1 MLQIM
6 TRGKAYEAQ
15 PAYRGPF
22 VLVLVGKGG
31 AAR

>member
-1 MLQIM
+1 M

-22 VLVLVGKGG
+22 VLVGKGG